1 MKEKTQWHPAFCSA
15 VKLEL
20 KASKM
25 YLEYRNEYNLNTK
38 PIQIDLL
45 IVKKPPNAII
55 ENEIGKIFRGHNIME
70 YKSPEDE
77 MNVDTYFK
85 TLAYAYLYKSSGAK
99 VDEIKYEDITISLVR
114 KRKPMKLLSWF
125 QMNKYEVFTEYK
137 GIYEISKD
145 GYPPT
150 QIIVSSELDKG
161 SHTWLTALTSGM
173 EEADVERFIRNIE
186 NLEEKDEKEFAD
198 SVLQVSMKE
207 NARAFDIAKEVPD
220 MCEALRELMKPELEE
235 AKTEG
240 MAEMIIEYSMEYNL
254 TEDQTLERLKKKLN
268 IGDAKAKEYLKKFN

>member
-1 MKEKTQWHPAFCSA
+1 MI
-15 VKLEL
+15 
-20 KASKM
+20 
-25 YLEYRNEYNLNTK
+25 NLNTK

-85 TLAYAYLYKSSGAK
+85 TLAYAYLYKSSGTK

-125 QMNKYEVFTEYK
+125 QMNKYKVFTEYK

-207 NARAFDIAKEVPD
+207 NVRAFDMAKEVPD
-220 MCEALRELMKPELEE
+220 MCEALKELMKPELEE
-235 AKTEG
+235 AREEG
-240 MAEMIIEYSMEYNL
+240 ELIGKVKVLREINWTVEMIAKQINLSEQEVENIIRKIEKSEN
-254 TEDQTLERLKKKLN
+254 
-268 IGDAKAKEYLKKFN
+268 

>member
-45 IVKKPPNAII
+45 IVKKPPNATI

-70 YKSPEDE
+70 YKSPDDE

-85 TLAYAYLYKSSGAK
+85 TLAYAYLYKTSGAK

-125 QMNKYEVFTEYK
+125 RMNKYEVFTEYK

-186 NLEEKDEKEFAD
+186 NLKEKDEKEFAD

-220 MCEALRELMKPELEE
+220 MCEALRELMRPELEE
-235 AKTEG
+235 AREEG
-240 MAEMIIEYSMEYNL
+240 ELIGKVKVLLEINWTVEMIAKQINLSEVEVENIIQKIEKNE
-254 TEDQTLERLKKKLN
+254 K
-268 IGDAKAKEYLKKFN
+268 